1 MIETFSDTFSFVCL
15 HHKLWPNPLPMEVV
29 LVALWCLGCLALH
42 TVSMH
47 SHWAARPVLAAEV
60 LKFIFQAGSV
70 SKVFA
75 SKAWGPDSYSQG
87 SWDARRTWGFLE
99 LAFSKKWKH
108 LRKDNRT
115 DSLTSIHM
123 HSSVQVTQTYT
134 CMDTCTCTYMHTLEG
149 KKNKQKYTSCINLYS
164 AGFSLGTTRWLSN
177 LLLKYP
183 WRINSCLPTD

>member
-1 MIETFSDTFSFVCL
+1 MIKTFSDTFFFVCL
-15 HHKLWPNPLPMEVV
+15 YHKLWPNPLPVEVV

-87 SWDARRTWGFLE
+87 SWDARQTRGFLE

-115 DSLTSIHM
+115 GPLTSIHM
-123 HSSVQVTQTYT
+123 HSSVQVPQTYK
-134 CMDTCTCTYMHTLEG
+134 HTHA
-149 KKNKQKYTSCINLYS
+149 YTHVHIH
-164 AGFSLGTTRWLSN
+164 AHTRR
-177 LLLKYP
+177 KEK
-183 WRINSCLPTD
+183 